1 MGPSCRFWIL
11 AHLDERLGV
20 HECQTEVNQNTV
32 GKRSIRNNANE
43 LGPSFAPTCRKPEGR
58 YANFFQI
65 GHNAAEF
72 LLEFGQ
78 EEGRI
83 IHTRIYMSPQTRS
96 DFSPISWPT
105 R

>member
-1 MGPSCRFWIL
+1 MRSTEKKKDLPSIP
-11 AHLDERLGV
+11 
-20 HECQTEVNQNTV
+20 
-32 GKRSIRNNANE
+32 AN
-43 LGPSFAPTCRKPEGR
+43 RKQEGR

-83 IHTRIYMSPQTRS
+83 HTRIYMSPQHAQILS
-96 DFSPISWPT
+96 DLLTDALKRHSERLDSTVASRPRNIQ
-105 R
+105 

>member
-1 MGPSCRFWIL
+1 MRNSATKSDRLRLL
-11 AHLDERLGV
+11 AVE
-20 HECQTEVNQNTV
+20 N
-32 GKRSIRNNANE
+32 
-43 LGPSFAPTCRKPEGR
+43 RKDD

-83 IHTRIYMSPQTRS
+83 IHTRIYMSPQHAQILADLLADALKGHAERN
-96 DFSPISWPT
+96 
-105 R
+105 